1 MEQTCRKR
9 LSVIALLF
17 LISGVGGCVSH
28 QISHKEGKT
37 QAVPVLDT
45 HFETSLIIPV
55 TINNKNY
62 KFIVDTGASLTVIDK
77 KIAEK
82 LTRPMRPDEIPPDYR
97 EALSGI
103 TAVNGVL
110 EQKHYT
116 LVKPVPFFIGSE
128 EIRDNDVWIAAD
140 TILFSQ
146 ALGTEISGFI
156 GIDTIRKLNWQVDNN
171 KKRLLLTKDAPSA
184 HNWQRCAGYDD
195 SYNRSP
201 LLWLTYGNE
210 DVGFRVDT
218 GASGSYVGKEFI
230 EFAKKQKGTL
240 VLDNP
245 VSRNGDIIGNYNSPL
260 YILKG
265 LKFSNMPLGELKV
278 SENPNQL
285 YAVGMDFLSRFTR
298 YAFIP
303 SRMTFC
309 YDVSSIERYGLA
321 SQRSLSIRYTGRR
334 IELFYNSDDNLKDT
348 GLRNGDILLKINGT
362 AYPPAQI
369 DKVREILEL
378 TPKGKLTLTIQ
389 RGTQRQE
396 VHL

>member
-1 MEQTCRKR
+1 MEQTCRKL
-9 LSVIALLF
+9 LSVIALSF
-17 LISGVGGCVSH
+17 FISGIEGCVSH
-28 QISHKEGKT
+28 QISKKEGKT
-37 QAVPVLDT
+37 QSVPVLDT

-55 TINNKNY
+55 TINKKNY
-62 KFIVDTGASLTVIDK
+62 KFILDTGTSLTVIDK

-82 LTRPMRPDEIPPDYR
+82 LTRPMRPDEMPPDYH

-103 TAVNGVL
+103 TTVNGEL
-110 EQKHYT
+110 EQQHYT
-116 LVKPVPFFIGSE
+116 LVKPMPFFIGSE

-140 TILFSQ
+140 TTLISQ
-146 ALGTEISGFI
+146 ALGTEISGLI

-184 HNWQRCAGYDD
+184 RDWQQCSGYDD

-201 LLWLTYGNE
+201 LLWFTYGND

-218 GASGSYVGKEFI
+218 GANGSYVGKEFI
-230 EFAKKQKGTL
+230 AFSKKQRGSL

-245 VSRNGDIIGNYNSPL
+245 ASRNGDIIGNYNSPL

-265 LKFSNMPLGELKV
+265 LKFNNMPLGELKV

-303 SRMTFC
+303 SRMMFC
-309 YDVSSIERYGLA
+309 YDVSSIERHGLI
-321 SQRSLSIRYTGRR
+321 SQRRISIRYSERH

-348 GLRNGDILLKINGT
+348 GLRNGDILLKINGINYT
-362 AYPPAQI
+362 PAQI
-369 DKVREILEL
+369 HKVREVLQL

-396 VHL
+396 INL